1 MRKTWEEFRLLY
13 RYAERKKDLV
23 YSFWCPKWAFWIC
36 SMILNLKASLLKKA
50 FGKTL
55 HKLVSMLEKNGIE
68 GSDRWQMKGWVL
80 WVGFSGN
87 RCWDRV
93 LGVQDVFRY
102 QYLWERGKQ
111 YWTEREIDEVMM
123 RLNKASANPKGNSS
137 IVLQSAELLRSLHPT
152 SLRISLGRAWPWLRC
167 LFMTEGDPEGAVSPD
182 AICWPLSQLPRQQ
195 IFSWRGIWAVS
206 LRSTIWGWRQSSQY
220 PFPEG
225 LWSIC

>member
-87 RCWDRV
+87 RCWDGV
-93 LGVQDVFRY
+93 LGKMFLGISTCEKGGSSIGQKEK
-102 QYLWERGKQ
+102 L
-111 YWTEREIDEVMM
+111 M
-123 RLNKASANPKGNSS
+123 RLWWDSTKPQLTQRETLALFCNLLNCSGLYTPPHLGFPWEGHDLGWDAFLWLKEILK
-137 IVLQSAELLRSLHPT
+137 EL
-152 SLRISLGRAWPWLRC
+152 
-167 LFMTEGDPEGAVSPD
+167 
-182 AICWPLSQLPRQQ
+182 
-195 IFSWRGIWAVS
+195 
-206 LRSTIWGWRQSSQY
+206 
-220 PFPEG
+220 
-225 LWSIC
+225 